1 MGFDMTTSIRLTPET
16 EQRLDALATMTGR
29 SKAFYLRELI
39 ERGLDELEA
48 LYIAEQRLIELRA
61 GRSKTVPLEEVM
73 KRYDM
78 AD

>member
-1 MGFDMTTSIRLTPET
+1 MTISIRLAPET
-16 EQRLDALATMTGR
+16 EQRLNALATMTGR

-48 LYIAEQRLIELRA
+48 LYIAEQRLIDLKA
-61 GRSKTVPLEEVM
+61 GRSMTVPLEEVM

>member
-16 EQRLDALATMTGR
+16 EQRLNSLATMTGR

-48 LYIAEQRLIELRA
+48 LYIAEQRLIDLKA

>member
-1 MGFDMTTSIRLTPET
+1 MTTSIRLTPET
-16 EQRLDALATMTGR
+16 EQRLNALATMTGR

-48 LYIAEQRLIELRA
+48 LYIAEQRLIDLKA
-61 GRSKTVPLEEVM
+61 GRSETVPLEEVM

>member
-1 MGFDMTTSIRLTPET
+1 MTTSIRLTPET
-16 EQRLDALATMTGR
+16 EQRLNALATMTGR

-48 LYIAEQRLIELRA
+48 LYIAEQRLIDLRA
-61 GRSKTVPLEEVM
+61 GHSKTVPLEEVM